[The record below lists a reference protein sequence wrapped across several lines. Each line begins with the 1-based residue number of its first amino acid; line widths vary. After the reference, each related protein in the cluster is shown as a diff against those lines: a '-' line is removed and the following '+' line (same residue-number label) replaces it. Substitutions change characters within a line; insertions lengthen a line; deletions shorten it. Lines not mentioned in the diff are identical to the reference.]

1 VSLLSARDLW
11 VAPPAEGAQRQ
22 GAPEPVI
29 RGLSLELG
37 PGEWLALCG
46 ANGCGKTSL
55 VLALAGLWPVR
66 SGDLRFEG
74 QPFGPGM
81 PGERRARLA
90 VILQDPSSQLLQ
102 PTLREELAFSALNLG
117 HAPDEVAREVA
128 RWSDLLGLAGELE
141 RDPQQLSA
149 GRQQLVL
156 LAAALVSQPALLL
169 ADEPAA
175 HLDSATRR
183 RVLELVRGEVD
194 RGLAVVWV
202 TQDSEEMAG
211 ADRRLTLPLWPE
223 DCAGRA
229 ATHWEFSTCLDPC
242 QSASDLVAA
251 RDLARSPTQSSGH
264 DTLLTLRVSPWDGG
278 GGPAV
283 RTPVALAIPVA
294 KTGVTAI
301 EGPNAA
307 GKSVLLAAAAGILR
321 LEQVQ
326 VVGGADPD
334 SPAILCSQYPELEI
348 FEEKARDEV
357 VYAAVS
363 RGVPRALALE
373 RAALLLER
381 LGPGSGGLLER
392 HTWGF
397 SGGEK
402 RLLSLVAALI
412 APASL
417 VALDEPTAGL
427 DPGRRLALAGIVE
440 ELSRGAALLLASQD
454 GAWLDGFAARRHRLG
469 GPPGPPEAGPGQD
482 TAKKRIDKTLS

>member
-1 VSLLSARDLW
+1 MSLLSARDLW

-22 GAPEPVI
+22 GAAEAVI
-29 RGLSLELG
+29 RGFSLELG
-37 PGEWLALCG
+37 AGEWLALCG

-55 VLALAGLWPVR
+55 LLALAGLWPVR
-66 SGDLRFEG
+66 SGRLLFEG
-74 QPFGPGM
+74 RPFGPGA
-81 PGERRARLA
+81 PGERRAGLA

-102 PTLREELAFSALNLG
+102 PTVREELAFSALNLG
-117 HAPDEVAREVA
+117 HSPDEVGREVA
-128 RWSDLLGLAGELE
+128 RWSDRLGLAGDLE

-175 HLDSATRR
+175 HLDGAARR
-183 RVLELVRGEVD
+183 RVLGLVREEVD
-194 RGLAVVWV
+194 RGLSVVWV
-202 TQDSEEMAG
+202 TQDAAEVAS
-211 ADRRLTLPLWPE
+211 ADRSLGLGGCETVEPVRTAEVAGTAGTSAAAAPP
-223 DCAGRA
+223 AGR
-229 ATHWEFSTCLDPC
+229 
-242 QSASDLVAA
+242 
-251 RDLARSPTQSSGH
+251 
-264 DTLLTLRVSPWDGG
+264 LLTLHVSPWGGG

-283 RTPVALAIPVA
+283 RTPVALEIPVA

-307 GKSVLLAAAAGILR
+307 GKSVLLAVAAGILR

-326 VVGGADPD
+326 VVGGAGPG
-334 SPAILCSQYPELEI
+334 SPPILSSQYPELEI
-348 FEEKARDEV
+348 FEERARDEV

-363 RGVPRALALE
+363 RGVPRALAPG
-373 RAALLLER
+373 RAARLLER

-392 HTWGF
+392 QTWGL

-417 VALDEPTAGL
+417 YLLDEPTAGL
-427 DPGRRLALAGIVE
+427 DSRRRLALAGVVE
-440 ELSRGAALLLASQD
+440 ELSGRSALLVASQD
-454 GAWLDGFAARRHRLG
+454 GAWLAGLAARRHRLG
-469 GPPGPPEAGPGQD
+469 EAPLPPEVSSTQETD
-482 TAKKRIDKTLS
+482 

>member
-22 GAPEPVI
+22 GDPDPVI
-29 RGLSLELG
+29 RGFSLELG
-37 PGEWLALCG
+37 AGEWLALCG

-55 VLALAGLWPVR
+55 LLALAGLWPVR
-66 SGDLRFEG
+66 SGDLLFEG
-74 QPFGPGM
+74 QPFGTGM
-81 PGERRARLA
+81 PGERRAHLA

-102 PTLREELAFSALNLG
+102 PTSREELAFSALNLG
-117 HAPDEVAREVA
+117 HPPDEVAREVA
-128 RWSDLLGLAGELE
+128 RWSDRLGLADELE

-175 HLDSATRR
+175 HFDDATRR
-183 RVLELVRGEVD
+183 RVLKLVRGEVD
-194 RGLAVVWV
+194 RGLSVVWV
-202 TQDSEEMAG
+202 TQDADEAAS
-211 ADRRLTLPLWPE
+211 ADRSLALGLWSE
-223 DCAGRA
+223 DCVRRS
-229 ATHWEFSTCLDPC
+229 ATHWEFGTCIDP
-242 QSASDLVAA
+242 DRPEPHLVAA
-251 RDLARSPTQSSGH
+251 RDLARSQTQSSEH
-264 DTLLTLRVSPWDGG
+264 NPRVTLLVSPWDGG

-283 RTPVALAIPVA
+283 RTSVALEIPVA

-307 GKSVLLAAAAGILR
+307 GKSVLLAAAAGVLR

-326 VVGGADPD
+326 VVAGADLG
-334 SPAILCSQYPELEI
+334 SPPILCSQYPELEI

-363 RGVPRALALE
+363 RGVPRALAME
-373 RAALLLER
+373 QAVRLLER
-381 LGPGSGGLLER
+381 LGPGSGGLLQR
-392 HTWGF
+392 HTWGL

-402 RLLSLVAALI
+402 RLLALVATLI

-417 VALDEPTAGL
+417 YVLDEPTAGL
-427 DPGRRLALAGIVE
+427 DSGRRLALAGILE
-440 ELSRGAALLLASQD
+440 ELSRQAGVLLASQD
-454 GAWLDGFAARRHRLG
+454 WAWLDGLTARRHRLG
-469 GPPGPPEAGPGQD
+469 WLAAFGGGPRQETD
-482 TAKKRIDKTLS
+482 